1 MKKKKEKTDN
11 FLLPITIYP
20 CHKKIQ
26 IELNKENNYIIG
38 GHIYNI
44 PVKNNYKIYRLTSK
58 NKNKKHSNI
67 MIKCIDDNR
76 KKQIQFMLVDNESIY
91 IDETPNHVARTFATM
106 IIEPFVS
113 LEVQKKIVERGN
125 KILNEHREKYHSL
138 FLTNYRESKDIARK
152 RISFDLAYRIIEHVL
167 DEIH

>member
-1 MKKKKEKTDN
+1 
-11 FLLPITIYP
+11 
-20 CHKKIQ
+20 
-26 IELNKENNYIIG
+26 
-38 GHIYNI
+38 
-44 PVKNNYKIYRLTSK
+44 
-58 NKNKKHSNI
+58 

-76 KKQIQFMLVDNESIY
+76 KKHIQFMLVENESIY
-91 IDETPNHVARTFATM
+91 IDETPNYVTRIFVTM

-113 LEVQKKIVERGN
+113 LEVQKKIFERGN